1 MYGAYMRTTRAVS
14 GESICEKWSV
24 RRGESDW
31 QDKLNKC
38 VNKSIHSL
46 KLYHLQFTST
56 GECAS
61 RGAWRSSPC
70 NWGWRRP
77 CGWEKKSQHPQAP
90 HLYCPSFQIN
100 LFFVDDMA
108 GSTIVEVWGRFEGS
122 EQFLLLGGS
131 ASSIVDILVVFGKL
145 EVFRSPCLK
154 ISSHTGSFLGMSSPI
169 QPPTLTIAS
178 ESQYSVTSL
187 EGYSV

>member
-14 GESICEKWSV
+14 GESICERWSV

-46 KLYHLQFTST
+46 KLYHVQFIST

-131 ASSIVDILVVFGKL
+131 ASYILVVFGKL
-145 EVFRSPCLK
+145 EVVRSSCLK
-154 ISSHTGSFLGMSSPI
+154 ISSHTGSFPGMPSPI
-169 QPPTLTIAS
+169 QPTTLTVAS

-187 EGYSV
+187 EGYSI